1 MTNREILADWADN
14 GVLYDRATCDNA
26 RHVAQAVLD
35 RAASRE
41 TITTGGLA
49 RSTGWSVMT
58 GRLVDTQWH
67 PDLDGAK
74 RYVEWLLTGGRRP

>member
-1 MTNREILADWADN
+1 MTDQPDQLRW
-14 GVLYDRATCDNA
+14 
-26 RHVAQAVLD
+26 
-35 RAASRE
+35 ASRE
-41 TITTGGLA
+41 DDSETTHHTATSRWTADIRPVVRWEITIVERA
-49 RSTGWSVMT
+49 T